1 MDISKT
7 IGYSLIIGVVVSASL
22 MAAGAAVLFAR
33 GGGDGYALSQLASL
47 TSPINSGT
55 ISVGRIL
62 AGLADLDGISL
73 IFLGIMVLIATP
85 VVRVVLLVLQFVY
98 ERNRLYLA
106 LSIVVLADMLVAILV
121 LPSIVH

>member
-1 MDISKT
+1 M
-7 IGYSLIIGVVVSASL
+7 IIGVVVSASL

-33 GGGDGYALSQLASL
+33 GGGGGYALSQLASL
-47 TSPINSGT
+47 TSPVNSRT
-55 ISVGRIL
+55 IGIREIL
-62 AGLADLDGISL
+62 GGLASLDGISL

-85 VVRVVLLVLQFVY
+85 IVRVVLLVLQFIY
-98 ERNRLYLA
+98 ERNRLYFA